1 MRKLTTL
8 LLAGALGLGFGAR
21 AMADEGKTA
30 GEHQGESVT
39 LTDLPKAAQ
48 DTLNRE
54 AKGGKIE
61 EVRKETGKD
70 GTVKYEAEIVK
81 NGKGRDIQV
90 SESGKVLERGKA
102 HDESKEPEKASEPS
116 KTYDEG
122 RKTYDEGKSR
132 LDEGK
137 SQMREK
143 TQMPQDVSPTEPTPS
158 PSQM

>member
-30 GEHQGESVT
+30 PEHQGESVS

-54 AKGGKIE
+54 AKGGQIE

-70 GTVKYEAEIVK
+70 GKVKYEAEIVK
-81 NGKGRDIQV
+81 NGQGRDIKV
-90 SESGKVLERGKA
+90 SEAGKVLERGKA
-102 HDESKEPEKASEPS
+102 HDESKEPEKSTAPE
-116 KTYDEG
+116 K
-122 RKTYDEGKSR
+122 KS
-132 LDEGK
+132 
-137 SQMREK
+137 
-143 TQMPQDVSPTEPTPS
+143 TMPEQSPTPQRSGVPEGTPS
-158 PSQM
+158 PGGY